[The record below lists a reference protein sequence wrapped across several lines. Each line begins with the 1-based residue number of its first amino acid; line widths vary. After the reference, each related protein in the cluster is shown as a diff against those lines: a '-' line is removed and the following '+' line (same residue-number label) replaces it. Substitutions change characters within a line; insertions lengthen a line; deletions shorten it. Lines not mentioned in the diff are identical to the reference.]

1 MGVEMRKSTSFI
13 SFPSLG
19 VKQSSMAVSSLKP
32 EPSGHLTVPPGPPQR
47 GEELEDWL
55 VPVSPGLSW
64 AWELRSPTTWPGGHR
79 LS

>member
-19 VKQSSMAVSSLKP
+19 VKQSSMAVSSPKP
-32 EPSGHLTVPPGPPQR
+32 EPSGRFDSAPGAATERR
-47 GEELEDWL
+47 GAEDWL
-55 VPVSPGLSW
+55 VPVSPGLSC